1 MLMHTQAVTG
11 LPPNHPWAMSDK
23 ELIRQLQALS
33 ANLPPHMAALIFEA
47 AQRITDY
54 SEES

>member
-33 ANLPPHMAALIFEA
+33 ANLPPHMAALVFEA
-47 AQRITDY
+47 AQRLGDY
-54 SEES
+54 SEEP